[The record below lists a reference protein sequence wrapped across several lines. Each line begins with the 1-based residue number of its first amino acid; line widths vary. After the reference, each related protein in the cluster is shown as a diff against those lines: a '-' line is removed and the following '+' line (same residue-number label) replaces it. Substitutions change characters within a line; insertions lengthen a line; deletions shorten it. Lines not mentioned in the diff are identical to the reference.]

1 MTQDCHSNRP
11 AVRAAPSVRWRF
23 VAAFGFALACAL
35 APVPQAAAATLERLR
50 AFVKD
55 TQTARTTFTQTVVDR
70 NGRAVQR
77 ASGEFLIARPGKFR
91 WAVEKPYRQLVVGD
105 GERVWI
111 YDEDLNQVVVRKVG
125 EALGST
131 PAALLAGRDDV
142 ERAFTWKEAAAEGG
156 FDWLVATP
164 RAQDASFTEIRLGF
178 AGNDLAALDLV
189 DAFGQRTSIRFGVM
203 VPNAKFT
210 PETFRFVP
218 PKGADVIGD
227 R

>member
-1 MTQDCHSNRP
+1 MTQDRRGIG
-11 AVRAAPSVRWRF
+11 RAPGGAPRARWRLA
-23 VAAFGFALACAL
+23 AAFGFALACGL
-35 APVPQAAAATLERLR
+35 APAPQAGAATLERLR

-55 TQTARTTFTQTVVDR
+55 TQTARMTFTQTVVDR

-91 WAVEKPYRQLVVGD
+91 WAVDKPYRQLVVGD

-125 EALGST
+125 EALGGT

-142 ERAFTWKEAAAEGG
+142 ERAFTWKEAPAGGG

-164 RAQDASFTEIRLGF
+164 RAQEATFTEIRLGF
-178 AGNDLAALDLV
+178 AGNELAALDLV
-189 DAFGQRTSIRFGVM
+189 DAFGQRTEIRFGAM
-203 VPNAKFT
+203 VPNAKFP

>member
-1 MTQDCHSNRP
+1 MTMHGRGMGSALSGRRCAWRVKL
-11 AVRAAPSVRWRF
+11 ATLGCAA
-23 VAAFGFALACAL
+23 ACAL
-35 APVPQAAAATLERLR
+35 APAANAGAATLERLR

-55 TQTARTTFTQTVVDR
+55 TQTARMTFTQTVVDR

-77 ASGEFLIARPGKFR
+77 ASGEFLIARPGRFR
-91 WAVEKPYRQLVVGD
+91 WAVDKPYRQLVVGD

-111 YDEDLNQVVVRKVG
+111 YDEDLNQVVVRRVSD
-125 EALGST
+125 ALGGT

-142 ERAFTWKEAAAEGG
+142 ERAFRWQEGAPAGG

-164 RAQDASFTEIRLGF
+164 RAQDATFTEIRLGF
-178 AGNDLAALDLV
+178 AGSELAALDLV
-189 DAFGQRTSIRFGVM
+189 DAFGQRTEIRFGLM
-203 VPNAKFT
+203 VPNAKFP

>member
-1 MTQDCHSNRP
+1 MNQDRSANRG
-11 AVRAAPSVRWRF
+11 ALAGAPSAWWRV
-23 VAAFGFALACAL
+23 VAAFGFVLACGL
-35 APVPQAAAATLERLR
+35 APAPQTHAATLERLR

-77 ASGEFLIARPGKFR
+77 ASGEFLLARPGKFR
-91 WAVEKPYRQLVVGD
+91 WAVDKPYRQLVVGD

-142 ERAFTWKEAAAEGG
+142 ERAFTWKEAPAEGG

-164 RAQDASFTEIRLGF
+164 RAQDATFTEIRLGF
-178 AGNDLAALDLV
+178 AGNELAALDLV
-189 DAFGQRTSIRFGVM
+189 DAFGQRTTIRFGVM
-203 VPNAKFT
+203 VPNAKFA

>member
-1 MTQDCHSNRP
+1 MTQP
-11 AVRAAPSVRWRF
+11 LGGYGRARRGAAGARRRF
-23 VAAFGFALACAL
+23 VAACGVALACVL
-35 APVPQAAAATLERLR
+35 ASASPAGAATLERLR

-91 WAVEKPYRQLVVGD
+91 WAVDKPYRQLVVGD

-111 YDEDLNQVVVRKVG
+111 YDEDLNQVVVRRMG

-142 ERAFTWKEAAAEGG
+142 ERAFTWKEAAAERG

-178 AGNDLAALDLV
+178 TGNELAALDLV
-189 DAFGQRTSIRFGVM
+189 DAFGQRTEIRFGVM

-210 PETFRFVP
+210 PETFRFVS

>member
-1 MTQDCHSNRP
+1 MNP
-11 AVRAAPSVRWRF
+11 ARIIAVLSIAATCVL
-23 VAAFGFALACAL
+23 ALPAS
-35 APVPQAAAATLERLR
+35 AATLDRLR
-50 AFVKD
+50 AFVKG

-70 NGRAVQR
+70 NGRLVQR

-91 WAVEKPYRQLVVGD
+91 WAVDKPYRQLVVGD

-111 YDEDLNQVVVRKVG
+111 YDDDLNQVVVRKMG
-125 EALGST
+125 AALGGT

-142 ERAFTWKEAAAEGG
+142 ERAFTWQEAPAEGG

-164 RAQDASFTEIRLGF
+164 RAQDATFTEIRLGF
-178 AGNDLAALDLV
+178 AGNELAALDLV
-189 DAFGQRTSIRFGVM
+189 DAFGQRTAIRFGVM

-210 PETFRFVP
+210 PETFRFTA

>member
-1 MTQDCHSNRP
+1 MTTTCGRSGDARCGRTL
-11 AVRAAPSVRWRF
+11 AWRRWLATLGCAA
-23 VAAFGFALACAL
+23 ACAL
-35 APVPQAAAATLERLR
+35 APVSHAGAATLERLR

-55 TQTARTTFTQTVVDR
+55 TQTARMTFTQTVVDR

-91 WAVEKPYRQLVVGD
+91 WAVDKPYRQLVVGD

-125 EALGST
+125 EALGGT

-142 ERAFTWKEAAAEGG
+142 ERAFTWKEAPAGGG

-164 RAQDASFTEIRLGF
+164 RAQEATFTEIRLGF
-178 AGNDLAALDLV
+178 AGRELAALDLV
-189 DAFGQRTSIRFGVM
+189 DAFGQRTEIRFGTM
-203 VPNAKFT
+203 VPNAKFP

>member
-1 MTQDCHSNRP
+1 MNP
-11 AVRAAPSVRWRF
+11 ARIIAVLSIAATCVL
-23 VAAFGFALACAL
+23 ALPAS
-35 APVPQAAAATLERLR
+35 AATLDRLR
-50 AFVKD
+50 AFVKG

-70 NGRAVQR
+70 NGRLVQR

-125 EALGST
+125 EALGGT

-142 ERAFTWKEAAAEGG
+142 ERAFAWTEASSAGG

-164 RAQDASFTEIRLGF
+164 RAQDATFSEIRLGF
-178 AGNDLAALDLV
+178 AGGELAALDLL
-189 DAFGQRTSIRFGVM
+189 DAFGQRTEIRFGAM
-203 VPNAKFT
+203 VPNPQFP
-210 PETFRFVP
+210 PETFRFAP
-218 PKGADVIGD
+218 PRGADVIGD